1 MIVTVTLNAALDI
14 THRVDR
20 LRPHSAHRV
29 RAVGARAGGKGVNVS
44 RVLHA
49 LGLPT
54 LVTGLAGGPTGEA
67 VRREL
72 REAELPER
80 LTRID
85 GETRRTVAVVDE
97 HTGDTTT
104 LLEPGPVVRPDE
116 WRSFLTDFDTCVD
129 RASAVVLS
137 GSLPPGLPEDAYATL
152 VRAARARGVPA
163 ILDTSGPAL
172 RAALAAG
179 PALVKPNADELAEA
193 TGEPDPPPASGRGYP
208 RLALLGAAE
217 ALRAAGAEAVVAS
230 LGPDGLLAVTPSGA
244 WRAAPP
250 ERLRGNPTGAGDA
263 AVAAL
268 ARGLTAG
275 VSWPRRLADAVALS
289 AAAVAA
295 PLAGSYDPTVHRR
308 LRGAVDVHPLS

>member
-14 THRVDR
+14 THRVER
-20 LRPHSAHRV
+20 LRPHAAHRV
-29 RAVGARAGGKGVNVS
+29 RDVGARAGGKGVNVS
-44 RVLHA
+44 RVLHG

-72 REAELPER
+72 RRAGVPEH
-80 LTRID
+80 LTPIC

-104 LLEPGPVVRPDE
+104 LLEPGPVVRPEE
-116 WRSFLTDFDTCVD
+116 WRRFQADFDACAD
-129 RASAVVLS
+129 RATVVVLS

-172 RAALAAG
+172 LAALAAG

-193 TGEPDPPPASGRGYP
+193 TDEPDPQR
-208 RLALLGAAE
+208 AAE
-217 ALRAAGAEAVVAS
+217 ALRTAGAEAVAAS
-230 LGPDGLLAVTPSGA
+230 LGPEGLLAVTPAGT
-244 WRAAPP
+244 WRALPP

-268 ARGLTAG
+268 ARGLAAG
-275 VSWPRRLADAVALS
+275 VPWPRRLADAVALS

-295 PLAGSYDPTVHRR
+295 PLAGSFDPAVHQR
-308 LRGAVDVHPLS
+308 LRGSVDVQLLS